1 MNNKELL
8 SKLSAKLKLT
18 QSETSVLLAE
28 FIQAATEQL
37 VEGKSISI
45 QGFGT
50 LEVRKKEERLSVNPL
65 TKKRTLIPPKL
76 AVAYKMSSVLKEKIK
91 DIPSHE

>member
-8 SKLSAKLKLT
+8 SNLSAKLNLSQT
-18 QSETSVLLAE
+18 EANLFLAE
-28 FIQAATEQL
+28 FVQAAAGQL
-37 VEGKSISI
+37 DRGNAINF
-45 QGFGT
+45 QGFGV

-91 DIPSHE
+91 DIPHHE

>member
-18 QSETSVLLAE
+18 QSETSILLAE
-28 FIQAATEQL
+28 FMQASTYQL
-37 VEGKSISI
+37 VNGKSISI

-76 AVAYKMSSVLKEKIK
+76 AVAYKMSNVLKEKIK